1 MSVVLRVGR
10 YEALRP
16 IASGGMATVYLGR
29 AEGAR
34 GFERQVAIKAMHPH
48 LAEDPDFVTM
58 FLDEARMAANIRHPN
73 VVPTLDVAEEN
84 GQLFLIME
92 YVEGLSLH
100 AMKRALK
107 KQNGSVPLPIALRI
121 ALDMLAGLHAAH
133 ELTSPNGA
141 PMKLVHRDVSP
152 QNVLVGVDGVSRI
165 MDFGI
170 ARAEI
175 RITATQGAQVKGK
188 TAYMAPEQIRAQP
201 IDRRCD
207 VYAAGI
213 VAWELITGERLFRA
227 DNEGTLVQMV
237 LEGATRPPSALNP
250 AVTPEIDA
258 AVMHALALWPAERS
272 PTAADFAEA
281 LELAAEKSHVAIATS
296 RAVGA
301 FVKALPAAPMR
312 SVGSSLTPSVSG
324 ARPSMS
330 SSSSSSVSH
339 VSQVSEVSRVSQV
352 SGVSAVSEARRDPG
366 TGTDTKS
373 ALSGE
378 NPAFPDAQPPAR
390 GGGTRRAILAAVAAS
405 VLTGGAVWAFTRS
418 SPPDDAHAAA
428 MPSASALVATAI
440 VPASAAPPPI
450 AAPSASASATST
462 PSSRSTPSK
471 TPPPRAG
478 RSGGKPASTAF
489 RPEEP

>member
-48 LAEDPDFVTM
+48 LADDPEFVTM

-73 VVPTLDVAEEN
+73 VVPTLDVAEEG

-92 YVEGLSLH
+92 YIEGLSLH

-133 ELTSPNGA
+133 ELTSADGA

-227 DNEGTLVQMV
+227 DNEGSLLQMV
-237 LEGATRPPSALNP
+237 LEGVTRPPSEINH

-258 AVMHALALWPAERS
+258 ACMRALALWPADRWA
-272 PTAADFAEA
+272 TAADFAES
-281 LELAAEKSHVAIATS
+281 LESAAEKSHVAIATS

-301 FVKALPAAPMR
+301 FVKALPPAPVR
-312 SVGSSLTPSVSG
+312 GAESALTPSISG
-324 ARPSMS
+324 ARPSLP
-330 SSSSSSVSH
+330 SSSSSVSH
-339 VSQVSEVSRVSQV
+339 VSVVSQ
-352 SGVSAVSEARRDPG
+352 SRRDPA
-366 TGTDTKS
+366 TGTDTRS
-373 ALSGE
+373 ALSGATAAIPE
-378 NPAFPDAQPPAR
+378 ALAPAR
-390 GGGTRRAILAAVAAS
+390 GAGAQRMILAAAAAALVSGAAVWALTRGASTPSEALGATATASASSLVAAS
-405 VLTGGAVWAFTRS
+405 APT
-418 SPPDDAHAAA
+418 PP
-428 MPSASALVATAI
+428 V
-440 VPASAAPPPI
+440 
-450 AAPSASASATST
+450 ASASSSPSSATS
-462 PSSRSTPSK
+462 SRPGPSK
-471 TPPPRAG
+471 TATPTTTPPG
-478 RSGGKPASTAF
+478 RPGGRPAPTVF

>member
-48 LAEDPDFVTM
+48 LAEDPEFVTM

-73 VVPTLDVAEEN
+73 VVPTLDVAEED

-92 YVEGLSLH
+92 YIEGFSLH

-107 KQNGSVPLPIALRI
+107 KQNASVPLPIALRI

-133 ELTSPNGA
+133 ELTSSDGA

-188 TAYMAPEQIRAQP
+188 TSYMAPEQIRAQP

-227 DNEGTLVQMV
+227 DNEGSLVQMV
-237 LEGATRPPSALNP
+237 LEGATRTPSEINP

-258 AVMHALALWPAERS
+258 ACMRALTLWPAERWQ
-272 PTAADFAEA
+272 TAAEFAEA
-281 LELAAEKSHVAIATS
+281 LELAAEKSHLAIATS

-301 FVKALPAAPMR
+301 FVKALPPAPIR
-312 SVGSSLTPSVSG
+312 SAESSLTPSISG
-324 ARPSMS
+324 ARPALR
-330 SSSSSSVSH
+330 SSSSVSH
-339 VSQVSEVSRVSQV
+339 VSVVSQV
-352 SGVSAVSEARRDPG
+352 SGVSQARRDPV
-366 TGTDTKS
+366 TGTDARS

-378 NPAFPDAQPPAR
+378 NPGVPGAVEPAR
-390 GGGTRRAILAAVAAS
+390 GGGGRRMILAAAAAS
-405 VLTGGAVWAFTRS
+405 LITGGAVWALTRGGS
-418 SPPDDAHAAA
+418 TPDAAPGGAA
-428 MPSASALVATAI
+428 MPSVSSPVASASVDA
-440 VPASAAPPPI
+440 PAPPPPI
-450 AAPSASASATST
+450 AIASATPSSA
-462 PSSRSTPSK
+462 PSSRPGPSK
-471 TPPPRAG
+471 PATTPTRPTRA
-478 RSGGKPASTAF
+478 GGKPASTAF

>member
-48 LAEDPDFVTM
+48 LAEDPEFVTM

-100 AMKRALK
+100 ALKRALK
-107 KQNGSVPLPIALRI
+107 KQRGAVPLPIAIRI
-121 ALDMLAGLHAAH
+121 VLDMLAGLHAAH
-133 ELTSPNGA
+133 ELTAADGA

-188 TAYMAPEQIRAQP
+188 MAYMAPEQIRAQP
-201 IDRRCD
+201 IDRRAD
-207 VYAAGI
+207 VYAAGV

-227 DNEGTLVQMV
+227 DNEGALVQMV
-237 LEGATRPPSALNP
+237 LEGATRPPSQITA

-258 AVMHALALWPAERS
+258 VCMRALALWPAERS
-272 PTAADFAEA
+272 ATAAEFAEA
-281 LELAAEKSHVAIATS
+281 LEIAAEASHIAIATS

-301 FVKALPAAPMR
+301 FIKALPPAPVRNADAM
-312 SVGSSLTPSVSG
+312 LTPSVSG
-324 ARPSMS
+324 AGLALS
-330 SSSSSSVSH
+330 SSSSSSSAI
-339 VSQVSEVSRVSQV
+339 SQLGQPQRSPV
-352 SGVSAVSEARRDPG
+352 
-366 TGTDTKS
+366 TGTDATS
-373 ALSGE
+373 ALSSTE
-378 NPAFPDAQPPAR
+378 KQADLVLLPAAPGD
-390 GGGTRRAILAAVAAS
+390 GGRRMILAAVAAS
-405 VLTGGAVWAFTRS
+405 LITGGAVWAFTRGG
-418 SPPDDAHAAA
+418 PPSAAA
-428 MPSASALVATAI
+428 HDAAAIPSATAAIAATIIDAATPSPSVATA
-440 VPASAAPPPI
+440 
-450 AAPSASASATST
+450 SASASAG
-462 PSSRSTPSK
+462 PSSPPATSK
-471 TPPPRAG
+471 ITPPAAGPRKP
-478 RSGGKPASTAF
+478 GGKPASTAF

>member
-48 LAEDPDFVTM
+48 LADDPEFVTM

-73 VVPTLDVAEEN
+73 VVPTLDVAEEG

-92 YVEGLSLH
+92 YIEGFSLH

-133 ELTSPNGA
+133 ELTSSDGA

-175 RITATQGAQVKGK
+175 RITATQGSQVKGK

-213 VAWELITGERLFRA
+213 VTWELITG
-227 DNEGTLVQMV
+227 
-237 LEGATRPPSALNP
+237 
-250 AVTPEIDA
+250 
-258 AVMHALALWPAERS
+258 
-272 PTAADFAEA
+272 
-281 LELAAEKSHVAIATS
+281 
-296 RAVGA
+296 
-301 FVKALPAAPMR
+301 
-312 SVGSSLTPSVSG
+312 
-324 ARPSMS
+324 
-330 SSSSSSVSH
+330 
-339 VSQVSEVSRVSQV
+339 
-352 SGVSAVSEARRDPG
+352 
-366 TGTDTKS
+366 
-373 ALSGE
+373 
-378 NPAFPDAQPPAR
+378 
-390 GGGTRRAILAAVAAS
+390 
-405 VLTGGAVWAFTRS
+405 
-418 SPPDDAHAAA
+418 
-428 MPSASALVATAI
+428 
-440 VPASAAPPPI
+440 
-450 AAPSASASATST
+450 
-462 PSSRSTPSK
+462 
-471 TPPPRAG
+471 
-478 RSGGKPASTAF
+478 
-489 RPEEP
+489 

>member
-48 LAEDPDFVTM
+48 LAEDPEFVTM

-73 VVPTLDVAEEN
+73 VVPTLDVAEEG

-100 AMKRALK
+100 ALKRALK
-107 KQNGSVPLPIALRI
+107 KQHGSVPLPIALRV

-133 ELTSPNGA
+133 ELTTADGA

-201 IDRRCD
+201 IDRRSD

-213 VAWELITGERLFRA
+213 VAWELITGERLYRA
-227 DNEGTLVQMV
+227 DNEGSLVQMV
-237 LEGATRPPSALNP
+237 LEGATRTPSQLNP

-258 AVMHALALWPAERS
+258 VCMRALTLSPDERWQ
-272 PTAADFAEA
+272 TAADFAEA
-281 LELAAEKSHVAIATS
+281 LEIAAEKSHVTIATQ

-301 FVKALPAAPMR
+301 FVKALPPAPMR
-312 SVGSSLTPSVSG
+312 SAESMLTPSVSG
-324 ARPSMS
+324 ARPALPS
-330 SSSSSSVSH
+330 SSASSISAISSVSQL
-339 VSQVSEVSRVSQV
+339 SQ
-352 SGVSAVSEARRDPG
+352 ARRDPG
-366 TGTDTKS
+366 TGTDATS
-373 ALSGE
+373 ALTGE
-378 NPAFPDAQPPAR
+378 KQASLDALPPAR
-390 GGGTRRAILAAVAAS
+390 GGGARRAILAAVAAS
-405 VLTGGAVWAFTRS
+405 LVTGGAVWALTRGA
-418 SPPDDAHAAA
+418 PTPDEAPATAAL
-428 MPSASALVATAI
+428 PSASALVSAAI
-440 VPASAAPPPI
+440 VAPSAAPTPTT
-450 AAPSASASATST
+450 APSASASSA
-462 PSSRSTPSK
+462 PSSRTGPSKSGASTPRVVTPVIKPK
-471 TPPPRAG
+471 TG
-478 RSGGKPASTAF
+478 AF

>member
-1 MSVVLRVGR
+1 
-10 YEALRP
+10 
-16 IASGGMATVYLGR
+16 
-29 AEGAR
+29 
-34 GFERQVAIKAMHPH
+34 MHPH

-133 ELTSPNGA
+133 ELTSSDGA

-188 TAYMAPEQIRAQP
+188 TSYMAPEQIRAQP

-227 DNEGTLVQMV
+227 DNEGTLVQLV
-237 LEGATRPPSALNP
+237 LEGATRPPSAINP

-258 AVMHALALWPAERS
+258 AIMRALELWPAERS

-324 ARPSMS
+324 ARPAMA

-339 VSQVSEVSRVSQV
+339 VSLVSSV
-352 SGVSAVSEARRDPG
+352 SGVSEARRDTGTGTG
-366 TGTDTKS
+366 TGTDTRS

-378 NPAFPDAQPPAR
+378 NPAYPEAPPPAR
-390 GGGTRRAILAAVAAS
+390 GVGTRRAILAAVAAS
-405 VLTGGAVWAFTRS
+405 LVTGAAVWALTRS
-418 SPPDDAHAAA
+418 SPPADATAAA
-428 MPSASALVATAI
+428 VPSASSLVATAI
-440 VPASAAPPPI
+440 VPASAAPPPV
-450 AAPSASASATST
+450 AAPSTSASSA
-462 PSSRSTPSK
+462 PSSRSTPTK
-471 TPPPRAG
+471 TAPPPRAG
-478 RSGGKPASTAF
+478 RPGGKPASTAF

>member
-48 LAEDPDFVTM
+48 LADDPEFVTM

-73 VVPTLDVAEEN
+73 VVPTLDVAEEG

-92 YVEGLSLH
+92 YIEGFSLH

-133 ELTSPNGA
+133 ELTSSDGA

-175 RITATQGAQVKGK
+175 RITATQGSQVKGK

-213 VAWELITGERLFRA
+213 VTWELITGERLFRA
-227 DNEGTLVQMV
+227 DNEASLMQMV
-237 LEGATRPPSALNP
+237 LDGVTRPPSEINR

-258 AVMHALALWPAERS
+258 ACMRALALWPAERCA
-272 PTAADFAEA
+272 TAADFAEA
-281 LELAAEKSHVAIATS
+281 LEIAAEKSHIAIATS

-301 FVKALPAAPMR
+301 FVKALPPAPMR
-312 SVGSSLTPSVSG
+312 SAESTLTPSISG
-324 ARPSMS
+324 ARPAMH

-339 VSQVSEVSRVSQV
+339 VSLVSQ
-352 SGVSAVSEARRDPG
+352 SRRDPV
-366 TGTDTKS
+366 TGTDARS
-373 ALSGE
+373 ALSGAT
-378 NPAFPDAQPPAR
+378 PAIPEALPPAR
-390 GGGTRRAILAAVAAS
+390 GAGGSRMVLAAAAAALIS
-405 VLTGGAVWAFTRS
+405 GVAVWALTRGAAT
-418 SPPDDAHAAA
+418 PTDA
-428 MPSASALVATAI
+428 PGATAI
-440 VPASAAPPPI
+440 ASSLVAAPSPEASAPTPPI
-450 AAPSASASATST
+450 AIASSSPSSAPSSA
-462 PSSRSTPSK
+462 PSSRSGS
-471 TPPPRAG
+471 
-478 RSGGKPASTAF
+478 SKPAPTTTTPARPGRPGGRPSPTAF

>member
-48 LAEDPDFVTM
+48 LAQDPEFVTM

-73 VVPTLDVAEEN
+73 VVPTLDVAEEH

-100 AMKRALK
+100 ALQREHR
-107 KQNGSVPLPIALRI
+107 KQGRILPLPIALRI

-133 ELTSPNGA
+133 ELTAEGGM
-141 PMKLVHRDVSP
+141 PMKLIHRDVSP
-152 QNVLVGVDGVSRI
+152 HNVLVGTDGVSRI

-201 IDRRCD
+201 LDRRCD

-213 VAWELITGERLFRA
+213 VTWELLAGVPLFRA
-227 DNEGTLVQMV
+227 DNEGSLVHMV
-237 LEGATRPPSALNP
+237 LTGASKAPSEINS
-250 AVTPEIDA
+250 AVPKEIDA
-258 AVMHALALWPAERS
+258 VCMSALALSPDERCA
-272 PTAADFAEA
+272 TAADFADA
-281 LELAAEKSHVAIATS
+281 LESAAEASGIAIATS
-296 RAVGA
+296 RAVGV
-301 FVKALPAAPMR
+301 FIKALPAGAVRTAEGMR
-312 SVGSSLTPSVSG
+312 TPSVSNPRVAGTSATPATISQRHLELVTGTG
-324 ARPSMS
+324 ARS
-330 SSSSSSVSH
+330 SL
-339 VSQVSEVSRVSQV
+339 
-352 SGVSAVSEARRDPG
+352 ASEATCVP
-366 TGTDTKS
+366 
-373 ALSGE
+373 A
-378 NPAFPDAQPPAR
+378 NPAPAR
-390 GGGTRRAILAAVAAS
+390 TGGGQRAIVAAVAAS
-405 VLTGGAVWAFTRS
+405 LVTGAAVWALTRS
-418 SPPDDAHAAA
+418 APLPEDARG
-428 MPSASALVATAI
+428 
-440 VPASAAPPPI
+440 AAPSPTAAEPAPGTSVAAGTPPLPT
-450 AAPSASASATST
+450 AAPSAVAPTPSIAASA
-462 PSSRSTPSK
+462 PSSQPE
-471 TPPPRAG
+471 PRATTPAPPTT
-478 RSGGKPASTAF
+478 RAGKPSGRPAPAVF

>member
-48 LAEDPDFVTM
+48 LAEDPEFVTM

-73 VVPTLDVAEEN
+73 VVPTLDVAEEH

-100 AMKRALK
+100 GLTRELR
-107 KQNGSVPLPIALRI
+107 KQGRVVPLPIALRI

-133 ELTSPNGA
+133 ELTAEGGL
-141 PMKLVHRDVSP
+141 PMKLIHRDVSP
-152 QNVLVGVDGVSRI
+152 HNVLVGSDGVSRI

-188 TAYMAPEQIRAQP
+188 TAYMAPEQIRAEP

-213 VAWELITGERLFRA
+213 VTWELLTGSPLFRA
-227 DNEGTLVQMV
+227 DNEGTLLNLV
-237 LEGATRPPSALNP
+237 LNGASRRPSEINSAVPS
-250 AVTPEIDA
+250 EIDA
-258 AVMHALALWPAERS
+258 VCMSALALSPHERCA
-272 PTAADFAEA
+272 TAADFADG
-281 LELAAEKSHVAIATS
+281 LENAAEASHIAIATS
-296 RAVGA
+296 RAVGV
-301 FVKALPAAPMR
+301 FIKSLPPRAVRTAEGMR
-312 SVGSSLTPSVSG
+312 TPSISNVRLSTPTSTPPQSLPEPVTGTGARSSLT
-324 ARPSMS
+324 
-330 SSSSSSVSH
+330 
-339 VSQVSEVSRVSQV
+339 SQ
-352 SGVSAVSEARRDPG
+352 
-366 TGTDTKS
+366 TTI
-373 ALSGE
+373 
-378 NPAFPDAQPPAR
+378 FPTPPTPAR
-390 GGGTRRAILAAVAAS
+390 AGGGRRAILAAAAAS
-405 VLTGGAVWAFTRS
+405 VVTGAAVLALTRS
-418 SPPDDAHAAA
+418 GPLPDEARGAAA
-428 MPSASALVATAI
+428 ITSATEPVAAAIVAAGAPPSAAAT
-440 VPASAAPPPI
+440 
-450 AAPSASASATST
+450 PSASASSPTTAASA
-462 PSSRSTPSK
+462 SSRPE
-471 TPPPRAG
+471 PRAIAPTTPNARAG
-478 RSGGKPASTAF
+478 KPSGKPASAVF